1 MQTEN
6 NWSEREIKPTGHTGN
21 PYSSK
26 QLQSTKNKKVNPFY
40 NKNSIPF
47 HLRRI
52 YNIDCAERNNPF
64 FEDV

>member
-26 QLQSTKNKKVNPFY
+26 QLQTTKNKKANPCY
-40 NKNSIPF
+40 NKNSYPF
-47 HLRRI
+47 I
-52 YNIDCAERNNPF
+52 YVRPF
-64 FEDV
+64 LDIR